1 MCRYGKTAVQAAKI
15 PSLSTDAGSQRQSP
29 VSQSLLVAL
38 CTFPCFYTST
48 LHTLT
53 LKFTSCLTRQQL
65 RQLLDMLQGRSAN
78 FSTALSKIQVHSYYV
93 DDLHVALSLARLTTT
108 AVHALYQD
116 TIRTLR
122 APAQM
127 HDASHSYARGRWD
140 KLQDFGPFLLSHC
153 CPTVGTLPPAV
164 TKLMY
169 KTKEASQTKK
179 LMTCRQRQAGSLA
192 GLDYRRFFN
201 SKLAG
206 EQTSWLFC
214 LHTAQPSAGIN

>member
-1 MCRYGKTAVQAAKI
+1 MAQEGIALLLVLVDVMCRYGKTAVQAAKI

-53 LKFTSCLTRQQL
+53 LKFTGCLTRQQL

-93 DDLHVALSLARLTTT
+93 DDLHVALSLTRLTTT

-127 HDASHSYARGRWD
+127 HDVPQTLTRGGVGINFRI
-140 KLQDFGPFLLSHC
+140 LVPFY
-153 CPTVGTLPPAV
+153 CPTAV
-164 TKLMY
+164 P
-169 KTKEASQTKK
+169 
-179 LMTCRQRQAGSLA
+179 
-192 GLDYRRFFN
+192 
-201 SKLAG
+201 
-206 EQTSWLFC
+206 
-214 LHTAQPSAGIN
+214 PSAPSPRQFRS